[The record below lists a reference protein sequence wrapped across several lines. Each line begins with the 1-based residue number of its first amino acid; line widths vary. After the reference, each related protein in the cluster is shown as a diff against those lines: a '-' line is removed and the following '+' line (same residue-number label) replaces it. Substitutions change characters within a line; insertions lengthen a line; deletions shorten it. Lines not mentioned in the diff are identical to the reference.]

1 MIFAFYKERA
11 YFVSM
16 ALFHYFR
23 IFLYISLFSCLF
35 NLSKASSSN
44 RYIIDSTHS
53 SVEFSIRHFVAKT
66 NGNFSTFKGFID
78 MDLNDTDQNYA
89 EAQITIQSIDTNST
103 KRDAHLQEADYF
115 NSSINPFIEFKS
127 TQWLKNDGGDTF
139 TVEGV
144 LTMNGVSN
152 SVILDVQLL
161 GVGEG
166 FNGQQLSG
174 WEATTSIDRT
184 DWNILGG
191 IGAVGEIVDIRI
203 NIEAY
208 KE

>member
-1 MIFAFYKERA
+1 MT
-11 YFVSM
+11 
-16 ALFHYFR
+16 LFHYFR
-23 IFLYISLFSCLF
+23 TFLYVSFFSCLS
-35 NLSKASSSN
+35 NLSQASSSD

-78 MDLNDTDQNYA
+78 MDLNDPDQNYA

-115 NSSINPFIEFKS
+115 NSSINPLIEFKS
-127 TQWLKNDGGDTF
+127 TQWSKNAGGDTF

-152 SVILDVQLL
+152 PVSLDVQLL

-166 FNGQQLSG
+166 FNGQKLSG

>member
-1 MIFAFYKERA
+1 MT
-11 YFVSM
+11 
-16 ALFHYFR
+16 LFHYFR
-23 IFLYISLFSCLF
+23 TFLYVSFFSCLS
-35 NLSKASSSN
+35 NLSQASSSD

-78 MDLNDTDQNYA
+78 MDLNDPDQNYA

-127 TQWLKNDGGDTF
+127 TQWSKNAGGDTF

-152 SVILDVQLL
+152 SVSLDVQLL

-166 FNGQQLSG
+166 FNGQKLSG